1 MMQLLEDRPGNKV
14 LLLGNEGIVRGAL
27 EAGVEVATAY
37 PGTPSSEIADTFYA
51 LSQRSDLYFEYSTN
65 EKVALEVAAGAAIAG
80 IRSLCSMKHVGL
92 NVAADPLNT
101 LSYTGVKAG
110 LVIITA
116 DDPSMHSSQ
125 NEQDNR
131 WYAKLSLL
139 PMLEP
144 SDPTEAQEV
153 TRAAFEL
160 SEELEL
166 PVLLRTT
173 TRVNHT
179 RGVCTFTDMIP
190 RRFEGHFEKDFMRW
204 VPVPLVARGLRPILL
219 SKQEKAYEAM
229 RKLKLDRREG
239 QGTKGI
245 ITSGV
250 AYAYVKE
257 VLDELDVA
265 ESTQVLKITSI
276 HPLPRYLIEEM
287 LTSCS
292 EILVVEE
299 LEPYLETDIKAIAQ
313 EISAQCVIHGK
324 GEQWIPRMYELSGD
338 RIRPALARL
347 HNIPIEAPCKP
358 DIPQLPT
365 RPPLLCAG
373 CTHRTTYYAVKS
385 VADGKDTYYASDIG
399 CYTLGLL
406 PPLATTDSFLCM
418 GSSVTQA
425 SGASINNQ
433 QKHVAFIGDSTFFHS
448 GITGLVNAV
457 HNKHNLFLMIL
468 DNSTTAM
475 TGHQPLPASDLI
487 EEKQHSVN
495 LEQVVRGCGVD
506 DLHVI
511 NPENLKDSIGVIQ
524 DAYNRSGVRVIISR
538 QPCPLFN
545 RRIMKDKGTGIT
557 YVVDHDRCKYC
568 GKTCDHDGCGLPIV
582 PTDEMGRGRIKIL
595 NADVDPWSFPA
606 KGEARKQPPAPCT
619 HACPANICVTGYIAL
634 ARSGHYKEALELIRQ
649 SVPLPRILGRI
660 CHRPCEGICVRS
672 DYDQPVSINGIK
684 RFVSERETE
693 IEFAEYLDQMRQ
705 RALKAREGKGQRVAV
720 IGAGPGGIAAAWEL
734 NQRGYAVTIYDR
746 EREPG
751 GMLMCGLPAHRMPRE
766 LVRKEISG
774 VLSTGIDLKME
785 QALGRDF
792 TIQSLLEDDGYE
804 AVCLAIGAHQ
814 GLKLGLD
821 NEDAT
826 EGVEEALRF
835 LHDVNTDGRTD
846 CGKNVIVI
854 GGGDAAS
861 DAARVALRLGAESAR
876 ILYRRSEQEMPMDEE
891 ELRDTQ
897 AEGVEIEY
905 LTQPIGLIEKDGRL
919 VGLRCVRNELG
930 EPDDS
935 GRRRPV
941 AIAGSEFEIQC
952 DHVIPAIGQS
962 QDLSPFNGDINLQRG
977 ASNAL
982 QTQSDTGQT
991 SDPRVFA
998 AGDVTGEGW
1007 TVIDAIAQG
1016 QRAAWGIDRFL
1027 AGEKQAPPLLTQ
1039 VHTDATD
1046 IPRYH
1051 PGAVTPNDRAH
1062 PKERDGQDRN
1072 RDFDE
1077 FNFGLTEEQVLAESE
1092 RCLSCGQCARCNN
1105 CIDNF
1110 GCPAIYKQDGRI
1122 YIDEVLCTGCGVCA
1136 QICPNDAIIPVEVG

>member
-1 MMQLLEDRPGNKV
+1 MMQLLEDQPGHKE

-27 EAGVEVATAY
+27 EAGVEVTTAY
-37 PGTPSSEIADTFYA
+37 PGTPSSEIADTFYG

-173 TRVNHT
+173 TRVNHS
-179 RGVCTFTDMIP
+179 RGVCTYMDMTP

-204 VPVPLVARGLRPILL
+204 VPVPLVARGLRPVLL

-229 RKLKLDRREG
+229 RKLNLDRIEG
-239 QGTKGI
+239 QGTTGI

-287 LTSCS
+287 LTSCK

-299 LEPYLETDIKAIAQ
+299 LEPYLETDVKAIAQ
-313 EISAQCVIHGK
+313 EIGAQCVIRGK
-324 GEQWIPRMYELSGD
+324 GEEWIPRMYELSGD

-347 HNIPIEAPCKP
+347 HDIPVEAPCKP
-358 DIPQLPT
+358 DVPPLPP

-425 SGASINNQ
+425 CGASINNQ

-457 HNKHNLFLMIL
+457 HNKHNLLLVIL

-475 TGHQPLPASDLI
+475 TGHQPLPASDLV
-487 EEKQHSVN
+487 EEKQYSVD
-495 LEQVVRGCGVD
+495 LEQVVRGCGVE

-511 NPENLKDSIGVIQ
+511 NPENLKDTIGIIQ
-524 DAYNRSGVRVIISR
+524 DAYNRSGVRVIVSR

-557 YVVDHDRCKYC
+557 YVVDQDRCKYC
-568 GKTCDHDGCGLPIV
+568 GKTCDHDGCGLPII
-582 PTDEMGRGRIKIL
+582 PTDEIGRGRVKIL

-619 HACPANICVTGYIAL
+619 HTCPANICVTGYIAL

-660 CHRPCEGICVRS
+660 CHRPCEGQCVRS
-672 DYDQPVSINGIK
+672 DYDQAISINGIK

-693 IEFAEYLDQMRQ
+693 EEFAAYLDQMRT
-705 RALKAREGKGQRVAV
+705 RAQEARQDRGQRVAV

-766 LVRKEISG
+766 LVRKEING
-774 VLSTGIDLKME
+774 VLSTGIELKME
-785 QALGRDF
+785 QSLGRDF
-792 TIQSLLEDDGYE
+792 TIKSLLESDGYE

-826 EGVEEALRF
+826 DGVEEALRF
-835 LHDVNTDGRTD
+835 LHDVNVDGRSD
-846 CGKNVIVI
+846 CGRNVIVV

-891 ELRDTQ
+891 ELRETLD
-897 AEGVEIEY
+897 EGVEIEY
-905 LTQPIGLIEKDGRL
+905 LTQPIGLIAKNGKV
-919 VGLRCVRNELG
+919 VGLQCVRNELG
-930 EPDDS
+930 EPDES

-952 DHVIPAIGQS
+952 DHVIPAIGQTH
-962 QDLSPFNGDINLQRG
+962 DLVPFKEDINLKRSAKGVLESQPE
-977 ASNAL
+977 
-982 QTQSDTGQT
+982 TGQT

-1027 AGEKQAPPLLTQ
+1027 VGEEQALPLNSQ
-1039 VHTDATD
+1039 IHSDIRD

-1051 PGAVTPNDRAH
+1051 PGDVTPGDRAH
-1062 PKERDGQDRN
+1062 PEERSGQERN

-1077 FNFGLTEEQVLAESE
+1077 FNFGLSEDQVLAESE

-1110 GCPAIYKQDGRI
+1110 GCPAIYKMNGKVH
-1122 YIDEVLCTGCGVCA
+1122 IDEVLCTGCGVCA
-1136 QICPNDAIIPVEVG
+1136 QICPNDAIVPVEAS